1 MRELCSQYDELL
13 HVFNCVQRSE
23 FLRRSQK
30 YHDQSH
36 VFLLQLQRNLGTS
49 DSCGR

>member
-1 MRELCSQYDELL
+1 MRELCIQYNELL
-13 HVFNCVQRSE
+13 HVIICVQRSE

-30 YHDQSH
+30 FHDQSL